1 MSKQSARQT
10 SKQGQTANKQSNT
23 NSSKQTSP
31 ANKQAVNASAKQG
44 SSTNKQTSNVPAKQN
59 RPADKPLTRQAIKQE
74 RRQEERQRRL
84 VEQRRATRRKRYL
97 VVGLIAAVVLIAG
110 VSVFAY
116 VNAHKPAGQTQAT
129 PTEQVFNSAYPPIDG
144 VYCDQLEQTA
154 YHIHAHLTIYING
167 QPVSIPQGVG
177 IATDQSCFYWLHTHD
192 SQGIIHIEAPR
203 TTNLTLANFLN
214 IWGQSFPQLGYHN
227 ELASPAGWT
236 IYVNGQQVHG
246 DFKSVVLNPHE
257 LITIAYNSP
266 GVKPDTTFNWPQG

>member
-44 SSTNKQTSNVPAKQN
+44 SSTNKRTSNVPAKQI
-59 RPADKPLTRQAIKQE
+59 RPADRPLTRQAIKQE
-74 RRQEERQRRL
+74 RKQEERQRRL

-97 VVGLIAAVVLIAG
+97 VVGLVAAVALIAG
-110 VSVFAY
+110 VTVFAY

-129 PTEQVFNSAYPPIDG
+129 PTEQVFNSAYPPVDG

-177 IATDQSCFYWLHTHD
+177 ISSDQSCLYWLHTHTSD
-192 SQGIIHIEAPR
+192 GVIHIEAPKKVSP
-203 TTNLTLANFLN
+203 TLDDFLD
-214 IWGQSFPQLGYHN
+214 I
-227 ELASPAGWT
+227 
-236 IYVNGQQVHG
+236 
-246 DFKSVVLNPHE
+246 
-257 LITIAYNSP
+257 
-266 GVKPDTTFNWPQG
+266 